1 MRWNPLR
8 YLGSA
13 WLVSLLLLCS
23 QADAAL
29 RFEWSD
35 EFSPAEREKL
45 VRWVEET
52 QAGVEQLVGPF
63 PFDVHV
69 TFHRRDNAREP
80 VPWANTQR
88 GRIQGVHFHVDPA
101 YSAAAL
107 RADWTASHEL
117 SHLAFPYLGS
127 RHAWFAEGF
136 ASYMQYQVMQ
146 AMGELSPEEVARR
159 YQGKLALAERR
170 YRYPGRP
177 FAVAA
182 PRLRAEGNYPTMYWG
197 GAAYFLQVD
206 AALRKATARGFVD
219 VLRDYVN
226 CCRHRDDDLGALL
239 RELDRLSGATL
250 FSTRYREF
258 ETRKG
263 FPDYRG
269 SALPQ

>member
-1 MRWNPLR
+1 LLAP
-8 YLGSA
+8 A
-13 WLVSLLLLCS
+13 LLLCN

-35 EFSPAEREKL
+35 KFSPAEQEKL

-52 QAGVEQLVGPF
+52 QAGVARLVGPF

-80 VPWANTQR
+80 VPWANTKR

-101 YSAAAL
+101 YPAEAL

-146 AMGELSPEEVARR
+146 AMGELSPREVARR
-159 YQGKLALAERR
+159 YQGKLARAERR
-170 YRYPGRP
+170 YRYPERP
-177 FAVAA
+177 FAAAA

-206 AALRKATARGFVD
+206 AALREESGRGFVD
-219 VLRDYVN
+219 VLRDYVA
-226 CCRHRDDDLGALL
+226 CCRRRNQDLDALL
-239 RELDRLSGATL
+239 LELDRLSESTL
-250 FSTRYREF
+250 FSAHYREF

-269 SALPQ
+269 TALPQ